1 MKSLITLLLVAGSVS
16 LSAGISA
23 TKHNLS
29 STSTNTVKST
39 NVQQICVFCHT
50 PHSGASQT
58 IPLWNKTTISTAAYT
73 AYGTTSKGTN
83 VAVPTTGNSLACFT
97 CHDGTASVG
106 AMVNIPNSDMTGAT
120 AIFTAVANRVDATG
134 LLTGTNSA
142 LLGKDMRNDHPV
154 NVTYPVTTDYT
165 PSASLTSVVLFA
177 GKVECASC
185 HDVHSSAVPA
195 FLRASNTDSALC
207 LKCHIK

>member
-1 MKSLITLLLVAGSVS
+1 MKSLITLLLVAGSLS
-16 LSAGISA
+16 LSAGIST

-50 PHSGASQT
+50 PHSGATQT
-58 IPLWNKTTISTAAYT
+58 IPLWNKTTVSTAAYT
-73 AYGTTSKGTN
+73 AYGTTSKGT
-83 VAVPTTGNSLACFT
+83 VVGIPTTGNSLACFT

-106 AMVNIPNSDMTGAT
+106 AMVNIPNADITGAAAT
-120 AIFTAVANRVDATG
+120 FTAVTNRNDATG
-134 LLTGTNSA
+134 KLVAGNSA
-142 LLGKDMRNDHPV
+142 MLSTDMRNDHPV
-154 NVTYPVTTDYT
+154 NVTYPATADYT
-165 PSASLTSVVLFA
+165 ASGSLTSVVLFA